1 MNNAALIISILS
13 FALSTAFAAA
23 NDETQLTVK
32 DTLAVAQMR
41 GVPIKWDIDANLATF
56 VEQAHA
62 AGKEKPDIFIT
73 PECWL
78 DGYAAPDEGSTR
90 EKLKTVAQPL
100 EGSPYLDKVAEL
112 AKQYNMWICFG
123 FSSLEDG
130 KLLNASGLWNRQGEL
145 VGVYHKTH
153 IQTHD
158 VQYDLGMGLPVWDS
172 EWGKLGMMIC
182 ADRRWPE
189 TVRSLRV
196 QGARLILNPTYGMH
210 GDWNLMIM
218 QVRAWENQCFI
229 AFTHPEQ
236 TLMLDPGGEVLTK
249 VDDGKPGYSITTI
262 DLREAKDDNHIRDRR
277 PELYESISTGVYNP
291 PTNAA
296 K

>member
-1 MNNAALIISILS
+1 MMRCRIA
-13 FALSTAFAAA
+13 FALLSVVLLAGWAMA
-23 NDETQLTVK
+23 ETNQITI
-32 DTLAVAQMR
+32 AQMR
-41 GVPIKWDIDANLATF
+41 GVPVKWDIDANLATF
-56 VEQAHA
+56 VAQAEA
-62 AGKEKPDIFIT
+62 AGARKPDIFIT

-78 DGYAAPDEGSTR
+78 DGYAAPDETSTR
-90 EKLKTVAQPL
+90 ERLMSVAQPL

-112 AKQYNMWICFG
+112 ARKHRMWICFG

-130 KLLNASGLWNRQGEL
+130 KLFNASGLWNREGKL

-158 VQYDLGMGLPVWDS
+158 VQYDLGMGLPVWES

-189 TVRSLRV
+189 TVRTLRI

-210 GDWNLMIM
+210 NDLNLKIM

-229 AFTHPEQ
+229 AFTHPQQSLLVNPKGEA
-236 TLMLDPGGEVLTK
+236 MVNEEGDAPGF
-249 VDDGKPGYSITTI
+249 SIATI
-262 DLREAKDDNHIRDRR
+262 DLAESKDDNHLRDRR
-277 PELYESISTGVYNP
+277 PELYGELAEGVYTP
-291 PTNAA
+291 PAA
-296 K
+296 P

>member
-1 MNNAALIISILS
+1 MMRILPVIVALCAVTATTIAPADVPTTD
-13 FALSTAFAAA
+13 FADVVS
-23 NDETQLTVK
+23 
-32 DTLAVAQMR
+32 VAQMR
-41 GVPIKWDIDANLATF
+41 GVPIKWDIDANMATF
-56 VEQAHA
+56 VAQANA
-62 AGKEKPDIFIT
+62 AGAAHPDIFIT

-78 DGYAAPDEGSTR
+78 DGYAAPDPESTV
-90 EKLKTVAQPL
+90 EKLRAVAQPL
-100 EGSPYLDKVAEL
+100 EGSPYLDQVAAL
-112 AKQYNMWICFG
+112 AKEHRMWICFG

-130 KLLNASGLWNRQGEL
+130 KLFNTSGLWNRDGKR

-158 VQYDLGMGLPVWDS
+158 RQYDLGMGLPVWDS

-210 GDWNLMIM
+210 GDWNLKIM

-236 TLMLDPGGEVLTK
+236 TLMLDPGGDVLLK
-249 VDDGKPGYSITTI
+249 VDDGAPGYSITTI
-262 DLREAKDDNHIRDRR
+262 DLREAKDDNHIQDRR
-277 PELYESISTGVYNP
+277 PELYDALSSGVYSP
-291 PTNAA
+291 PE

>member
-1 MNNAALIISILS
+1 MPNSAPIVIVLSI
-13 FALSTAFAAA
+13 FCAFAPNVFASEA
-23 NDETQLTVK
+23 IGDVKNTV
-32 DTLAVAQMR
+32 TVAQMR
-41 GVPIKWDIDANLATF
+41 GVPVKWDIDANMATF
-56 VEQAHA
+56 VTQAHA
-62 AGKEKPDIFIT
+62 AGAEKPDIFIT

-90 EKLKTVAQPL
+90 EKLMAVAQPL
-100 EGSPYLDKVAEL
+100 KGSTYLDQVAAL
-112 AKQYNMWICFG
+112 AKQYTMWICFG

-130 KLLNASGLWNRQGEL
+130 KLFNTSGLWNRAGEL

-189 TVRSLRV
+189 TVRTLRI

-210 GDWNLMIM
+210 GEMNLKIM

-229 AFTHPEQ
+229 AFTHPQ
-236 TLMLDPGGEVLTK
+236 QSLLVNPKGEAILNVN
-249 VDDGKPGYSITTI
+249 DEAPGYSITTI
-262 DLREAKDDNHIRDRR
+262 DLTEAKEDNHLRDRR
-277 PELYESISTGVYNP
+277 PELYGVLSAGVYTP
-291 PTNAA
+291 ESGAP
-296 K
+296 

>member
-1 MNNAALIISILS
+1 MPKSVPIATLLLLFCAIAPDARAAEAIGDVK
-13 FALSTAFAAA
+13 
-23 NDETQLTVK
+23 NTV
-32 DTLAVAQMR
+32 AVAQMR
-41 GVPIKWDIDANLATF
+41 GVPVKWDIDANMATF
-56 VEQAHA
+56 VEQAEA
-62 AGKEKPDIFIT
+62 AGAEKPDIFIT

-90 EKLKTVAQPL
+90 ERLMAVAQPL
-100 EGSPYLDKVAEL
+100 AGSPYLDKVAEL
-112 AKQYNMWICFG
+112 AKKHGMWICFG

-130 KLLNASGLWNRQGEL
+130 KLFNTSGLWNRQGEL

-189 TVRSLRV
+189 TVRALRV
-196 QGARLILNPTYGMH
+196 QGARLILNPTYGSH
-210 GDWNLMIM
+210 SDWNLMVM

-229 AFTHPEQ
+229 AFTHPSQ
-236 TLMLDPGGEVLTK
+236 SLMIDPGGTVLLK
-249 VDDGKPGYSITTI
+249 VDDGAPGYSITAI
-262 DLREAKDDNHIRDRR
+262 DLAEAKDDNHIRDRR
-277 PELYESISTGVYNP
+277 PELYEAVSAGTYVP
-291 PTNAA
+291 PA

>member
-1 MNNAALIISILS
+1 MA
-13 FALSTAFAAA
+13 
-23 NDETQLTVK
+23 
-32 DTLAVAQMR
+32 
-41 GVPIKWDIDANLATF
+41 
-56 VEQAHA
+56 
-62 AGKEKPDIFIT
+62 
-73 PECWL
+73 
-78 DGYAAPDEGSTR
+78 
-90 EKLKTVAQPL
+90 VAQPL

-112 AKQYNMWICFG
+112 ARKHRMWICFG

-130 KLLNASGLWNRQGEL
+130 KLFNTSGLWNRDGTL

-189 TVRSLRV
+189 TVRTLRV

-210 GDWNLMIM
+210 GDWNLKMM

-229 AFTHPEQ
+229 AFTHPQ
-236 TLMLDPGGEVLTK
+236 QSLILDPGGDTILH
-249 VDDGKPGYSITTI
+249 VDDDGPGFSITTI
-262 DLREAKDDNHIRDRR
+262 DLTKARSDNHLRDRR
-277 PELYESISTGVYNP
+277 PELYHELSKGVYDP
-291 PTNAA
+291 EIGAP
-296 K
+296 

>member
-1 MNNAALIISILS
+1 MKPSSLALFLIALISPQAAPAS
-13 FALSTAFAAA
+13 EAAA
-23 NDETQLTVK
+23 DFQDTVR
-32 DTLAVAQMR
+32 VAQMR
-41 GVPIKWDIDANLATF
+41 GVPVKWDIDANMKTF
-56 VEQAHA
+56 VEQAEATGA
-62 AGKEKPDIFIT
+62 AGPDIFIT

-78 DGYAAPDEGSTR
+78 DGYAAPDEKSTR
-90 EKLKTVAQPL
+90 EKLMAVAQPL
-100 EGSPYLDKVAEL
+100 EGSPYLEQVAEL
-112 AKQYNMWICFG
+112 ARKHRMWICFG

-130 KLLNASGLWNRQGEL
+130 KLFNTSGLWNRAGEL

-189 TVRSLRV
+189 TVRTLRI

-210 GDWNLMIM
+210 GEMNLKIM

-229 AFTHPEQ
+229 AFTHPQ
-236 TLMLDPGGEVLTK
+236 QSLLINPRGVAVLH
-249 VDDGKPGYSITTI
+249 VDSPDPGYSITTI
-262 DLREAKDDNHIRDRR
+262 DLSEARDDNHIRDRR
-277 PELYESISTGVYNP
+277 PELYRPLSEGVYAP
-291 PTNAA
+291 PGADR
-296 K
+296 

>member
-1 MNNAALIISILS
+1 MRTSLYAI
-13 FALSTAFAAA
+13 ALSTIILATQLVAAA
-23 NDETQLTVK
+23 SDTILDTK
-32 DTLAVAQMR
+32 DIVAVAQMR
-41 GVPIKWDIDANLATF
+41 GIPIKWDIDANLATF
-56 VEQAHA
+56 VEQAEE
-62 AGKEKPDIFIT
+62 AGKEHPDIFIT

-78 DGYAAPDEGSTR
+78 DGYAAPDESSTP
-90 EKLKTVAQPL
+90 EKLRTVAQPL

-112 AKQYNMWICFG
+112 AKKHSMWICFG
-123 FSSLEDG
+123 FSSLEDD
-130 KLLNASGLWNRQGEL
+130 KLLNASGLWNREGKL

-158 VQYDLGMGLPVWDS
+158 RQYDLGMSLPVWDS

-210 GDWNLMIM
+210 GDWNLKIM

-236 TLMLDPGGEVLTK
+236 TLMLDPGGDVLIQ

-262 DLREAKDDNHIRDRR
+262 DLTEAKDNNHIQDRR
-277 PELYESISTGVYNP
+277 PELYGTLSEGVYSP
-291 PTNAA
+291 PAE
-296 K
+296 

>member
-1 MNNAALIISILS
+1 MRL
-13 FALSTAFAAA
+13 
-23 NDETQLTVK
+23 V
-32 DTLAVAQMR
+32 LAVLLFSPMVTLGAWCTESGPADFKDKVTIAQMR
-41 GVPIKWDIDANLATF
+41 GVPVKWDIDANLATF
-56 VEQAHA
+56 VAQATA
-62 AGKEKPDIFIT
+62 AGAEHPDIFIT

-78 DGYAAPDEGSTR
+78 DGYAAPDKVSTR
-90 EKLKTVAQPL
+90 AKLMAVAQPL
-100 EGSPYLDKVAEL
+100 QGSPYLDKVAEL
-112 AKQYNMWICFG
+112 AKEYQMWICFG

-130 KLLNASGLWNRQGEL
+130 KLFNTSGLWNRDGML

-189 TVRSLRV
+189 TVRTLRI

-210 GDWNLMIM
+210 GEMNLKIM

-229 AFTHPEQ
+229 AFTHPQ
-236 TLMLDPGGEVLTK
+236 QSLLINPKGETVLQ
-249 VDDGKPGYSITTI
+249 VDGDEPGYSITNI
-262 DLREAKDDNHIRDRR
+262 DLTEAKDDNHLRDRR
-277 PELYESISTGVYNP
+277 PELYGELSTGTYAPVT
-291 PTNAA
+291 PTP
-296 K
+296 

>member
-1 MNNAALIISILS
+1 VKRFVLPIALFCLIAPAHRACAAPDASD
-13 FALSTAFAAA
+13 F
-23 NDETQLTVK
+23 K
-32 DTLAVAQMR
+32 DKVAVAQMR
-41 GVPIKWDIDANLATF
+41 GVPVKWDIDANMATF
-56 VEQAHA
+56 VAQAEA
-62 AGKEKPDIFIT
+62 AGAEKPDIFIT

-78 DGYAAPDEGSTR
+78 DGYAAPDAGSTR
-90 EKLKTVAQPL
+90 EKLMAVAQPL
-100 EGSPYLDKVAEL
+100 TGSPYLDQVAEL

-130 KLLNASGLWNRQGEL
+130 KLFNTSGLWNRAGAL
-145 VGVYHKTH
+145 AGVYHKTH

-189 TVRSLRV
+189 TVRALRV
-196 QGARLILNPTYGMH
+196 QGARLILNPTYGMS
-210 GDWNLMIM
+210 GEWNLKIM

-236 TLMLDPGGEVLTK
+236 TLMIDPGGTAITH
-249 VDDGKPGYSITTI
+249 VDSPEPGYTITTI
-262 DLREAKDDNHIRDRR
+262 DLTEAKDDNHIRDRR
-277 PELYESISTGVYNP
+277 PELYGAISTGVYDP
-291 PTNAA
+291 ETGAP
-296 K
+296 

>member
-1 MNNAALIISILS
+1 MPNLAPIVTILLL
-13 FALSTAFAAA
+13 FQAFTPIAMASDA
-23 NDETQLTVK
+23 PGDFENTV
-32 DTLAVAQMR
+32 TVAQMR
-41 GVPIKWDIDANLATF
+41 GVPVKWDIDANMATF
-56 VEQAHA
+56 VAQAHA
-62 AGKEKPDIFIT
+62 AGAEKPDVFIT

-90 EKLKTVAQPL
+90 EKLMEVAQPL
-100 EGSPYLDKVAEL
+100 KGSPYLDKVAEL

-130 KLLNASGLWNRQGEL
+130 KLFNTSGLWNRAGEL

-189 TVRSLRV
+189 TVRTLRI

-210 GDWNLMIM
+210 GEMNLKIM

-229 AFTHPEQ
+229 AFTHPQQSLLVNPKGEAI
-236 TLMLDPGGEVLTK
+236 LDVNGEA
-249 VDDGKPGYSITTI
+249 PGYSITTI
-262 DLREAKDDNHIRDRR
+262 DLTEAKEDNHLRDRR
-277 PELYESISTGVYNP
+277 PELYGVLSAGTYTPESGTP
-291 PTNAA
+291 
-296 K
+296 